1 MEGYYV
7 IEIPKMNMEM
17 DYKPLFDK
25 ILITTISSEQNFG
38 GLIIPDTS
46 TTLKKGIVIAVGEGK
61 IGKPMTVKIG
71 QTVFF
76 EQSDLTSF
84 LLEGVQYYI
93 LNETS
98 VWISN

>member
-1 MEGYYV
+1 MNGYYV
-7 IEIPKMNMEM
+7 IEIPKMNIEM

-61 IGKPMTVKIG
+61 AGKPMAVKVG
-71 QTVFF
+71 QFIFF

-84 LLEGVQYYI
+84 LFEGVQYYI
-93 LNETS
+93 LVEAS
-98 VWISN
+98 IWMVG

>member
-1 MEGYYV
+1 M
-7 IEIPKMNMEM
+7 KTEM

-25 ILITTISSEQNFG
+25 ILITTISSEQSFG

-46 TTLKKGIVIAVGEGK
+46 TTLKKGIVISVGNGK
-61 IGKPMTVKIG
+61 PGKPMTVKEG
-71 QTVFF
+71 QVVFF
-76 EQSDLTSF
+76 EQSDTTPF
-84 LLEGVQYYI
+84 LFEGVQYYI

>member
-1 MEGYYV
+1 
-7 IEIPKMNMEM
+7 M

-46 TTLKKGIVIAVGEGK
+46 TTLKKGIVVAVGDGK
-61 IGKPMTVKIG
+61 IGKPMTVKVG

-84 LLEGVQYYI
+84 LFEGVQYFI

-98 VWISN
+98 VWMAD

>member
-1 MEGYYV
+1 M
-7 IEIPKMNMEM
+7 KTEM

-46 TTLKKGIVIAVGEGK
+46 TTLKKGIVVAVGDGK
-61 IGKPMTVKIG
+61 IGKPMTVKVG

-84 LLEGVQYYI
+84 LFEGVQYFI

-98 VWISN
+98 VWMAD